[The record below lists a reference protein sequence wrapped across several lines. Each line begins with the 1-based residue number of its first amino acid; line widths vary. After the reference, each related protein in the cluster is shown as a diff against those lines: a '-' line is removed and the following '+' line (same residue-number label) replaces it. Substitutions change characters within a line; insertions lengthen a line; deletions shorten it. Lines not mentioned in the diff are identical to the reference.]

1 MTFQET
7 IAKCFSNYVTF
18 SGRAP
23 RSEFWWFMLFVILGN
38 AVLNVVD
45 SILFGRAVD
54 GQSVSVLGALFSLAV
69 LLPWISVSV
78 RRLHDVDRSGWW
90 YLLVLIPLIG
100 TLILIFAFYIH
111 RGTPG
116 PNRFGAD
123 PLEGLSPNA

>member
-7 IAKCFSNYVTF
+7 IGKCFSNYATF

-23 RSEFWWFMLFVILGN
+23 RSEFWWFILFVILGN
-38 AVLNVVD
+38 FFLGIVD
-45 SILFGRAVD
+45 SILFGRSLD
-54 GQSVSVLGALFSLAV
+54 GRPVSILGALFSLAV

-100 TLILIFAFYIH
+100 PLILIVAFYIS

-116 PNRFGAD
+116 PNRFGED
-123 PLEGLSPNA
+123 PLAGVSPAG

>member
-38 AVLNVVD
+38 IFFSIVD
-45 SILFGRAVD
+45 SILFGRSVD
-54 GQSVSVLGALFSLAV
+54 GQPISILGALFSLAV

-116 PNRFGAD
+116 SNRFGED
-123 PLEGLSPNA
+123 PLGGVSATG